1 LATPNDLLEIDGENA
16 RQLFGNMHGESQAMN
31 AVRTD
36 GGVCA
41 GARERILDI

>member
-1 LATPNDLLEIDGENA
+1 MMKNA
-16 RQLFGNMHGESQAMN
+16 RHLSGNMYGVSLAVN

-41 GARERILDI
+41 GEWEDS